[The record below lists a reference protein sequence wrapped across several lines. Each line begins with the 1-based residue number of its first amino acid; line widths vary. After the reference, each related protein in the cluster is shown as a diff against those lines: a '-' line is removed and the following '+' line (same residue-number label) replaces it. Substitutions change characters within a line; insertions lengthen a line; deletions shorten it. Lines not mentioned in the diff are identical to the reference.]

1 MDKDPFLRSVF
12 KDPLKKTDHCLYFFK
27 YSPGVLVNKT
37 KVLDILITDKKY
49 FIKINIK

>member
-12 KDPLKKTDHCLYFFK
+12 KDPLKKRSIFR
-27 YSPGVLVNKT
+27 SGVLKNKT
-37 KVLDILITDKKY
+37 KVLDILIADKKC